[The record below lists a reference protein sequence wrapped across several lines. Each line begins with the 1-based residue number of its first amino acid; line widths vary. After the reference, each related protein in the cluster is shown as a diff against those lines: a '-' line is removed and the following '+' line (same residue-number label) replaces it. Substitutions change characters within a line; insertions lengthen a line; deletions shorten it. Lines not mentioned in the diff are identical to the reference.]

1 MCICIYRAQVRN
13 KNETQK
19 VSNPLRT
26 TRPMEHLQID
36 LFDMISYAN
45 QNHFY
50 RYVLVVID
58 CFSKYAWA
66 IPINEKT
73 GANVANSLQ
82 NIFFAEGPCQILQSD
97 NGYVE
102 VKQFELFHSDDIFRR
117 EFKNVEVKALCD
129 RWHIEQRFG
138 RGTVSCSSLLDVS
151 DTYFVLSEY
160 RPQSQGQVERYL

>member
-102 VKQFELFHSDDIFRR
+102 VKI
-117 EFKNVEVKALCD
+117 
-129 RWHIEQRFG
+129 
-138 RGTVSCSSLLDVS
+138 
-151 DTYFVLSEY
+151 
-160 RPQSQGQVERYL
+160 